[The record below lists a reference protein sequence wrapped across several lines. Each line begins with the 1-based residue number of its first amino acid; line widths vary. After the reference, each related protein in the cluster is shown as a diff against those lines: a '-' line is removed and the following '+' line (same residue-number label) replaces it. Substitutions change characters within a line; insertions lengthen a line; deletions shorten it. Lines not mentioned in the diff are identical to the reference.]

1 MVDNTVTLAV
11 ANGNDDFTHETVK
24 HVTAK
29 VRFLQE
35 YVQRKIVL
43 LAQAPVK
50 FGGQIR
56 AASK

>member
-1 MVDNTVTLAV
+1 MTLAV